1 MNKSS
6 LVYKMANG
14 LRFILYYN
22 IYWVNYMYELFL
34 IKIFKMSLAVD
45 NNAMSTYRN
54 EETNQSDFPW
64 VPKYKTLRN
73 ANDW

>member
-1 MNKSS
+1 
-6 LVYKMANG
+6 
-14 LRFILYYN
+14 
-22 IYWVNYMYELFL
+22 MYEVFL

-54 EETNQSDFPW
+54 EETNQSNFPW
-64 VPKYKTLRN
+64 VPKYGHKTCRN